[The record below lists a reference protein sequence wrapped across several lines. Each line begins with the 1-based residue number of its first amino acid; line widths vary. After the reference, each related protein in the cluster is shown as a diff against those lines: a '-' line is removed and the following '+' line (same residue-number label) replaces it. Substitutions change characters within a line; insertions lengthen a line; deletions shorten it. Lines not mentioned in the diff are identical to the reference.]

1 MEKTKGYAAL
11 QNKEFRAFLSIRLL
25 ATIAFA
31 VQFLIIEWKVW
42 EVTQQAKYL
51 AFVPLFEIIALIPFA
66 LLYSGRIIDQSE
78 KKLSLAIC
86 LLSCI
91 LIALSISYFLS
102 EDFIQSHAQSTF
114 LACVYSTMFVWG
126 IVRSFYSPAAFS
138 LYALILPKK
147 LYANGATW
155 NSSMWQIG
163 AVLGPAIGG
172 VLYALF
178 EAQNSLYIVVTLF
191 IICFGILM
199 LSISSKEIKRPKEE
213 GSRLQ
218 LAMAGVSF
226 IFQNK
231 VIFGAVFLD
240 MIAVLFG
247 GAVALIPIFIDKVID
262 LDSFYDGILAMAQAL
277 SYPLDYE
284 NPKELTQQVKSI
296 GLGVLRSAPAI
307 GAIMSMIAVAFFP
320 VQRHTGKVL
329 LGCILAFGMSII
341 GFGLSELFWLSF
353 AMLLFSGIFDGVSVV
368 IRGTILQL
376 LTPDDMKGRVSSANS
391 IFVGSSNEF
400 GAFESGI
407 TAQWLG
413 AAKAA
418 VLGGCITVGIV
429 GLGYFNLKALRDFE
443 LEEVEL
449 DEK

>member
-1 MEKTKGYAAL
+1 MEKVNAYASL
-11 QNKEFRAFLSIRLL
+11 QNKEFQSFLSIRLL

-42 EVTQQAKYL
+42 EVTQEAKYL

-78 KKLSLAIC
+78 KKLSLAAC
-86 LLSCI
+86 LISCI
-91 LIALSISYFLS
+91 LIALAVSYFLS
-102 EDFIQSHAQSTF
+102 EDFIQSNSQTSF
-114 LACVYSTMFVWG
+114 LACIYATMFIWG
-126 IVRSFYSPAAFS
+126 VVRSFYSPSAFS
-138 LYALILPKK
+138 LYSLILPKK

-155 NSSMWQIG
+155 NSSMWQVG

-172 VLYALF
+172 ILYALYD
-178 EAQNSLYIVVTLF
+178 AQKSLYIVVLLF
-191 IICFGILM
+191 SICLGVLIVGI
-199 LSISSKEIKRPKEE
+199 SPKEIKKTKEE

-218 LAMAGVSF
+218 RAMAGVSF
-226 IFQNK
+226 IFKNK

-262 LDSFYDGILAMAQAL
+262 LDSFYDFTLGLAQTF
-277 SYPLDYE
+277 SYPLEYD
-284 NPKELTQQVKSI
+284 NPEELTRQIKSI
-296 GLGVLRSAPAI
+296 GLGILRSAPAI
-307 GAIMSMIAVAFFP
+307 GAIMSMIVVAFFP
-320 VQRHTGKVL
+320 VARNTGKVL
-329 LGCILAFGMSII
+329 LGCILAFGISII
-341 GFGLSELFWLSF
+341 GFGASQLFWLSF
-353 AMLLFSGIFDGVSVV
+353 TMLLFSGVFDGVSVV

-418 VLGGCITVGIV
+418 ILGGCITVGIASI
-429 GLGYFNLKALRDFE
+429 GYFNLKALRDFE
-443 LEEVEL
+443 LKDVEIEEE
-449 DEK
+449 